1 MPLSAK
7 HALTRRQFVA
17 ASLPAL
23 FMGNAAFA
31 SQQGPRL
38 AVLDWAWAET
48 VLALGAAP
56 YAVAEAPLYNE
67 RVVSPA
73 LPATTIDLGLRSW
86 PNMELLKSLHPGLII
101 TQAGYGVPESRLEA
115 IAPTMALPL
124 FTTDRTPLALAESGM
139 SAIAERL
146 DRKAEGDACIARFDA
161 ALSKMRD
168 TLEGDD
174 GRPVLIVKF
183 AGERMLDIYGRGSL
197 FDDVLQRLGLENAW
211 QETGNRWGFS
221 TAGLDAVARHR
232 DARLVI
238 IEPGP
243 PPSLA
248 QSRLWNTIPSVSA
261 GRVFTIPPTWVFG
274 GLPSAL
280 RFGRILT
287 EALTTA

>member
-1 MPLSAK
+1 MPSSPK

-17 ASLPAL
+17 ASLPVL
-23 FMGNAAFA
+23 LMGNAAFA
-31 SQQGPRL
+31 SEQGPRL

-48 VLALGAAP
+48 VLALGVAP

-73 LPATTIDLGLRSW
+73 LAASTVDLGLRSW

-101 TQAGYGVPESRLEA
+101 TQAGYGVPANRLET

-124 FTTDRTPLALAESGM
+124 FTAEKTPLALAESGM
-139 SAIAERL
+139 TALAERL
-146 DRKAEGDACIARFDA
+146 NRVAEGKAYLARFDA
-161 ALSKMRD
+161 TLAAMRK

-183 AGERMLDIYGRGSL
+183 AGDRLVDIYGKGSL
-197 FDDVLQRLGLENAW
+197 FDDVLQRLDLENAW
-211 QETGNRWGFS
+211 QEAGNRWGFS
-221 TAGLDAVARHR
+221 TAGLDAIARHR
-232 DARLVI
+232 EARLVI

-243 PPSLA
+243 PPDLA
-248 QSRLWNTIPSVSA
+248 QSRLWNTLAPVRA
-261 GRVFTIPPTWVFG
+261 GRVFSIAPTWVFG
-274 GLPSAL
+274 GLPSAM
-280 RFGRILT
+280 RFGCILT